1 MMKLLS
7 VDTNAKTMKSTSKGY
22 LTGILYMY
30 PNKKTC
36 PHAEIAG
43 CSAWRDGLCLVNAG
57 LASVYKSVNLARQR
71 KTDLFFNDQKT
82 FFVQLIKDINSL
94 IKRAERMDLIPI
106 VRLNGTSDIRYEY
119 IIVHDNKN
127 IFDLFPNVQ
136 FYDYTKISQRLN
148 HKITNYDLTFSY
160 SAKPEY
166 AKQVTTAIAFKSRI
180 AVVFSKKI
188 PEKFLGM
195 DVIDGDKHDL
205 RFIEQRNVIVGL
217 IAKGKARNV
226 ESDFVINAI

>member
-1 MMKLLS
+1 MKLLS
-7 VDTNAKTMKSTSKGY
+7 IDTNAKTSKGTSKGY

-30 PNKKTC
+30 PNEKTC
-36 PHAEIAG
+36 IHAEIAG
-43 CSAWRDGLCLVNAG
+43 CSAWKHGLCLVNAG

-94 IKRAERMDLIPI
+94 IKRATKLELIPV
-106 VRLNGTSDIRYEY
+106 VRLNGTSDIRYED
-119 IIVHDNKN
+119 IIVHEGKN
-127 IFDLFPNVQ
+127 IFGLFPDVQ
-136 FYDYTKISQRLN
+136 FYDYTKISHRLD
-148 HKITNYDLTFSY
+148 HKIPNYDLTFSY
-160 SAKPEY
+160 SAKNEY
-166 AKQVTTAIAFKSRI
+166 AKQVIKAIGFKSRI

-188 PEKFLGM
+188 PETFLGLN
-195 DVIDGDKHDL
+195 VIDGDKHDL
-205 RFIEQRNVIVGL
+205 RFTEQRNVIIGL

>member
-7 VDTNAKTMKSTSKGY
+7 IDTNAKTSKGTNKGY

-30 PNKKTC
+30 PNAKTC

-43 CSAWRDGLCLVNAG
+43 CSAWKHGLCLVNAG
-57 LASVYKSVNLARQR
+57 LAGVYKSVNIARQR
-71 KTDLFFNDQKT
+71 KTDLFYNDKFT
-82 FFVQLIKDINSL
+82 FFDQLIKDIKSL
-94 IKRAERMDLIPI
+94 VKRAARLELIPV
-106 VRLNGTSDIRYEY
+106 VRLNGTSDIRYED
-119 IIVHDNKN
+119 IIVRDNKN
-127 IFDLFPNVQ
+127 IFELFPTVQ

-148 HKITNYDLTFSY
+148 HKFTNYDLTFSY
-160 SAKPEY
+160 SSSIDY
-166 AKQVTTAIAFKSRI
+166 AKQVVKAIEFKSRI

-188 PEKFLGM
+188 PLTFLGM

-205 RFIEQRNVIVGL
+205 RFTEQRNVIVGL
-217 IAKGKARNV
+217 IAKGKAKNV